1 MIRKF
6 FPLDKNYLLEEAQL
20 SLQDH
25 LLLSLIE
32 RVKGEYMKRHN
43 PLGLMDEL
51 SRSIAQYTPKQLK
64 MLYPFYQN
72 IAAVYR
78 YKYGD
83 NQLEFLW
90 DGTDHQEKYK
100 ADWTETFEDWTN
112 KFCEQQQFI
121 YAVLDLTVFL
131 PLNRKAHLAENR
143 MNSFITQFFEL
154 KIHKNRGIV
163 EMKVA

>member
-6 FPLDKNYLLEEAQL
+6 FFLYKNYLLEEAQL

-32 RVKGEYMKRHN
+32 KVKEVYMQKHN
-43 PLGLMDEL
+43 PLLIMDEL
-51 SRSIAQYTPKQLK
+51 STKIVAYKPRNIKL
-64 MLYPFYQN
+64 LYPFYQN
-72 IAAVYR
+72 MAAVYR

-90 DGTDHQEKYK
+90 DGTDHIQQYRDEWSSSFEK
-100 ADWTETFEDWTN
+100 WTN
-112 KFCEQQQFI
+112 DFCEHHQFLM
-121 YAVLDLTVFL
+121 AVMDLTVFL

-143 MNSFITQFFEL
+143 MNSFITQFFDL
-154 KIHKNRGIV
+154 KIHKNRGIL
-163 EMKVA
+163 EMRVA

>member
-25 LLLSLIE
+25 LLLSLVE
-32 RVKGEYMKRHN
+32 RVKKEYMIRHN
-43 PLGLMDEL
+43 PLLIMDEL
-51 SRSIAQYTPKQLK
+51 SQKIVHYKPRNLK
-64 MLYPFYQN
+64 LLYPFYQN
-72 IAAVYR
+72 MAGVYR

-83 NQLEFLW
+83 SQLEILW
-90 DGTDHQEKYK
+90 DGTDHLERYQ
-100 ADWTETFEDWTN
+100 EDWSLTFAQWTAG
-112 KFCEQQQFI
+112 FCDHHQFLM
-121 YAVLDLTVFL
+121 AVMDLTIFL

-143 MNSFITQFFEL
+143 MNSFITQYFEL

-163 EMKVA
+163 EMEVA

>member
-32 RVKGEYMKRHN
+32 KVKENYMINHN
-43 PLGLMDEL
+43 PLRIMDSLTEKIL
-51 SRSIAQYTPKQLK
+51 NYKPKNLK
-64 MLYPFYQN
+64 LLYPFYQN
-72 IAAVYR
+72 VAGVYR

-90 DGTDHQEKYK
+90 DGTDHSDRYK
-100 ADWTETFEDWTN
+100 EEWTATFDKWTN
-112 KFCEQQQFI
+112 TFCEQHQFLL
-121 YAVLDLTVFL
+121 AVMDLTVFL
-131 PLNRKAHLAENR
+131 PINRKAHLAENR
-143 MNSFITQFFEL
+143 MNACITQFFEL
-154 KIHKNRGIV
+154 KIHKNRGIM
-163 EMKVA
+163 EMNVA

>member
-25 LLLSLIE
+25 LLLSLIKK
-32 RVKGEYMKRHN
+32 VKEEYMIRHN
-43 PLGLMDEL
+43 PLGIMDAL
-51 SRSIAQYTPKQLK
+51 TIKIINYKPRNLK
-64 MLYPFYQN
+64 LLYPFYQN
-72 IAAVYR
+72 MAGVYR

-90 DGTDHQEKYK
+90 DGTDHSDRYK
-100 ADWTETFEDWTN
+100 EEWTETFSTWIHT
-112 KFCEQQQFI
+112 FCEQHQFLL
-121 YAVLDLTVFL
+121 AVMDLTVFL
-131 PLNRKAHLAENR
+131 PINRKAHLAENR
-143 MNSFITQFFEL
+143 MNACMTQFFEL

>member
-32 RVKGEYMKRHN
+32 KVKKVYMLQHN
-43 PLGLMDEL
+43 PLLIMDEL
-51 SRSIAQYTPKQLK
+51 STKIVAYKPKNIKL
-64 MLYPFYQN
+64 LYPFYQN
-72 IAAVYR
+72 MAAVYR

-90 DGTDHQEKYK
+90 DGTDHIERYGDEWSTSFEK
-100 ADWTETFEDWTN
+100 WTTD
-112 KFCEQQQFI
+112 FCEQHQFLM
-121 YAVLDLTVFL
+121 AVMDLTVFL

-143 MNSFITQFFEL
+143 MNSFITQFFDL

>member
-1 MIRKF
+1 VIRKF

-32 RVKGEYMKRHN
+32 KVKEIYMLQHN
-43 PLGLMDEL
+43 PLLIMDEL
-51 SRSIAQYTPKQLK
+51 STKIVAYKPKSLEL
-64 MLYPFYQN
+64 LYPFYQN
-72 IAAVYR
+72 MAAVYR

-90 DGTDHQEKYK
+90 DGTDHTERYKEEWSSVFEK
-100 ADWTETFEDWTN
+100 WTSD
-112 KFCEQQQFI
+112 FCGQHQFLM
-121 YAVLDLTVFL
+121 AVMDLTVFL
-131 PLNRKAHLAENR
+131 PLNQKVHLAENR
-143 MNSFITQFFEL
+143 MNSFITQFFDL
-154 KIHKNRGIV
+154 KIHKNLGIV

>member
-20 SLQDH
+20 SVQD
-25 LLLSLIE
+25 LLLRQLVE
-32 RVKGEYMKRHN
+32 KVKKEYMIRHN
-43 PLGLMDEL
+43 PLGLMDTL
-51 SRSIAQYTPKQLK
+51 SQKIADYKPRQLK
-64 MLYPFYQN
+64 QLYPFYQN
-72 IAAVYR
+72 ISGIYR

-90 DGTDHQEKYK
+90 DGSDHQEKYREEWST
-100 ADWTETFEDWTN
+100 AFTQWTSA
-112 KFCEQQQFI
+112 FCEQHLFLF
-121 YAVLDLTVFL
+121 AVMDLTVFL
-131 PLNRKAHLAENR
+131 PMNRKAYLAENK

-163 EMKVA
+163 EMNVA

>member
-32 RVKGEYMKRHN
+32 KVKEIYMLQHN
-43 PLGLMDEL
+43 PLLIMDEL
-51 SRSIAQYTPKQLK
+51 STKIVAYKPKSLEL
-64 MLYPFYQN
+64 LYPFYQN
-72 IAAVYR
+72 MAAVYR

-90 DGTDHQEKYK
+90 DGTAHTERYK
-100 ADWTETFEDWTN
+100 EEW
-112 KFCEQQQFI
+112 
-121 YAVLDLTVFL
+121 
-131 PLNRKAHLAENR
+131 
-143 MNSFITQFFEL
+143 
-154 KIHKNRGIV
+154 
-163 EMKVA
+163 

>member
-25 LLLSLIE
+25 LLISLIE
-32 RVKGEYMKRHN
+32 KVKDAYMLQHN
-43 PLGLMDEL
+43 PLGIMDEL
-51 SRSIAQYTPKQLK
+51 SAKIVAYKPKNIK
-64 MLYPFYQN
+64 VLYPFYQN
-72 IAAVYR
+72 MAAVYR
-78 YKYGD
+78 YKFGD
-83 NQLEFLW
+83 NQLEFIW
-90 DGTDHQEKYK
+90 DGTDHIETYK
-100 ADWTETFEDWTN
+100 EEWTIAFDKWTTG
-112 KFCEQQQFI
+112 FCEQHQFLM
-121 YAVLDLTVFL
+121 AVMDLTVFL

-143 MNSFITQFFEL
+143 MNSFITQYFDL

>member
-20 SLQDH
+20 SVQDY
-25 LLLSLIE
+25 LLSDLVN
-32 RVKGEYMKRHN
+32 RVKEAYTLQHN
-43 PLGLMDEL
+43 PLGLMDAL
-51 SRSIAQYTPKQLK
+51 SQKISNYKPKNLK
-64 MLYPFYQN
+64 PLNAFYLN
-72 IAAVYR
+72 LAGVYR
-78 YKYGD
+78 YKFGD

-90 DGTDHQEKYK
+90 DGDDHTDKYK
-100 ADWTETFEDWTN
+100 EEWSETFINWTTQ
-112 KFCEQQQFI
+112 FCAHHQFLF
-121 YAVLDLTVFL
+121 AVMDLTVFL

-143 MNSFITQFFEL
+143 INSFITQFFEL

>member
-25 LLLSLIE
+25 LLRTLIE
-32 RVKGEYMKRHN
+32 KVKQEYMIRHN
-43 PLGLMDEL
+43 PLQIMDSLTEKIL
-51 SRSIAQYTPKQLK
+51 SYKPRNLK
-64 MLYPFYQN
+64 LLYPFYQN
-72 IAAVYR
+72 IAGVYR

-90 DGTDHQEKYK
+90 DGSDHSDRYK
-100 ADWTETFEDWTN
+100 EDWTN
-112 KFCEQQQFI
+112 TFNQWVQIFCEQHQFLL
-121 YAVLDLTVFL
+121 AVMDLTVFL
-131 PLNRKAHLAENR
+131 PINRKAHLAENR
-143 MNSFITQFFEL
+143 MNACITQFFEL
-154 KIHKNRGIV
+154 KIHKNRGIM